1 MATWQQIVWGLS
13 EAIESLEVEKSRFH
27 LVFQLYWT
35 EVELQRVDMQ
45 VIVILILLQCVR
57 KYCWFV

>member
-27 LVFQLYWT
+27 LVFQLYWA